1 MQLICTLVLLFTFA
15 IGNVWAAT
23 STNPATKSY
32 GGKTFLDVAATAANA
47 RIKNSDSTLV
57 YNSTYLLKTLNPA
70 WITGTTATD
79 KSDSKSNFSNLP
91 DYGFL
96 AEGSSSGVNTTNEG
110 GYSYIKI
117 TNAKEFV
124 IYVTGTNSIAFLGK
138 GNKDNSNKWIGVKVE
153 EIDSEGN
160 ATVVADASSNKNY
173 SSSNAITEATT
184 NTASEALVISPSK
197 YYRATVTSGNS
208 SNCQVWQFRFGKAP
222 AANYTVTYAL
232 NGGTGTTPTESAKAA
247 GAKFNLHDGTTG
259 ITAPSGKEFDKW
271 KDQDANIYAA
281 GAEFTMPAKNVT
293 LTAQWRDP
301 LPKYTV
307 TYDLNGASGD
317 APTETSKAEGDAFNL
332 AAAPSWAGHAFDG
345 WLCSADA
352 AVKAAGSSYTMTAAN
367 TTFTAQW
374 HEVDCKIYS
383 LTGGIGS
390 AVVQQANAT
399 VNDGVSLILSNSDGI
414 IKLSPA
420 SGSFNAG
427 DIVTISGTVGNTTK
441 EFGVKISNAADRK
454 ATLGT
459 ASVAGTTN
467 PMVAT
472 ATLSA
477 ASDHLYICR
486 TGGTTQTIL
495 TCEVHRACAEGT
507 AAGLSY
513 AEAEVNKTE
522 GDAAFTNPL
531 TNANSLVLDG
541 YKSSNEEVATVNF
554 STGEVTIVGAGS
566 ATITANSAIQTKAGT
581 LYAAGTASYTLNVAA
596 LPEYTVTYDLNGGSG
611 DPTEVDHKAGE
622 KFNLHDGVTGITA
635 PTSKTFVNWKDQDD
649 ALFAGGAEYTMP
661 AKNVTLT
668 AQWAG
673 DVYTVKFMD
682 GETLL
687 DTKVV
692 EVGSHPTDIEHP
704 TKPLYT
710 FAAWQLSGSD
720 VNLDDVSGAK
730 DAVVTL
736 TARWAKVYASNA
748 DFEAYIIANKSEKDD
763 ADKAEAYV
771 KSLNYALSTKTGT
784 TFDANDE
791 TNNGAYAGLKIKNA
805 GTVLSWNVVAGKV
818 VELKAGVM
826 VANGSLAINSG
837 TPATIDGGSTTSGND
852 NYKIHYFYSATEA
865 LYEFT
870 TSNGSAEVIKTITMR
885 DPYTVS
891 FEAHG
896 DADPSALPGQPS
908 VTLPDAT
915 NGTASLLGWFDA
927 ETGGNKIGDAG
938 DSYTPTANITL
949 HAQWEAVSTDARLA
963 SITFSSAAGTL
974 EPAFDPE
981 VTNYTYTMPYGT
993 AAVPTIT
1000 SATAVNANAKAPVI
1014 DAQAANWGDVAHI
1027 HGVAQSDDTK
1037 DYYITMKIAPKDGVS
1052 IIKVATTGGTNKTVT
1067 GLYAGDGD
1075 VNLSGSKKM
1084 DNGKYIGFT
1093 LDGTTLQAG
1102 DQINV
1107 HTTTAAN
1114 TEGSHIIFY
1123 DNMTDKNE
1131 LYETGEIGGTG
1142 DNIFEIN
1149 AAMIGATTAYVYRSN
1164 ADAAHQWNGYVD
1176 FIEVTRAMNP
1186 VLTAITID
1194 GRDGEID
1201 ALDDKHFSV
1210 TIPYESD
1217 LAALTVVPT
1226 IVRNAAHPTTPE
1238 AVISNEGAWILGDNT
1253 YRIMDKDGD
1262 YTDYTI
1268 TLDRDVLKHTVSF
1281 NTHGGSAIADVE
1293 VVHGGYL
1300 AAAPVEPTK
1309 DENVFKFWSED
1320 EDGAEVDV
1328 TTVQINADKEFHAVW
1343 EAEPAGIKLINGDVV
1358 NHTNFLTGTNETTVE
1373 IESVEHKCVDFTT
1386 AGSNRTT
1393 VASIADLKEFIQYNA
1408 TTNKAKIK
1416 LTLYNTK
1423 SSAVSA
1429 YLHMLEEGSE
1439 TPTTEE
1445 ISIPAGEVLKTDF
1458 YEFNSE
1464 KNRSFYITCGNRD
1477 YIKVLQ
1483 VKVIDDGTTTLK
1495 KAGQVGYSV
1504 NTLKSRIFAPQQ
1516 SAISF
1521 EGLTINANAVCK
1533 PLSNTA
1539 LKIKNAYNISFH
1551 ADAAMTLAVT
1561 TEGNQTYY
1569 VSTTAD
1575 GTTNETS
1582 FTGRK
1587 EFEITAGDWYIHAG
1601 SSELKVAKLE
1611 FIAPKC
1617 EEPTITPMSNS
1628 DLCEGDD
1635 FAPLT
1640 VSASVSDEGTL
1651 HYAWYKEAGADDE
1664 AVGTDAA
1671 SYTPEADGEYYVV
1684 VTNRLADHSDNSA
1697 TSNTITVKHFAA
1709 AVITTAPLNQRGEV
1723 GDVVTLSVVATG
1735 KNVSYKWYTCDE
1747 DGGNE
1752 EALDPAETGTSLNVT
1767 VTAGMSQ
1774 WYKVIVTS
1782 DCGNAE
1788 AKAKVSEFE
1797 PTTPASVTTSILWD
1811 WTSSVWPASGTAA
1824 FTNEDAPDYELLADA
1839 DAIVPNAEGFRS
1851 DMLYGKGQ
1859 YVWRSGNKFF
1869 QGTAIKFTTEVAG
1882 RVRVY
1887 FRSTGSGKTVEV
1899 AINGTSAGSRTNSF
1913 GWSSYVE
1920 VPAGEVEMICT
1931 GDGYTRVQKI
1941 EFEERVDQRG
1951 AGWAAAGELGTVC
1964 LESAAVVTGA
1974 NLYELAGL
1982 DVNGYLAFDQI
1993 LSGELEAG
2001 KPYLFEATSNA
2012 LINFYAPVN
2021 AGTADQAEETNG
2033 MHGTFTNKTFTA
2045 FDESIYYFS
2054 GRHIWAVKDFTV
2066 SITIP
2071 AHYCYVDM
2079 SELQNSGA
2087 SEAPAPGR
2095 RRISMSIM
2103 GSQIATGIENTGFES
2118 EAPRKVLINGE
2129 LYILRGEKMYDAKGQ
2144 LVK

>member
-1 MQLICTLVLLFTFA
+1 MQVICTLVLLFTFA
-15 IGNVWAAT
+15 IGNVLGADDVYYVMLYNNITDAGVLTSSSTLNYGIVKYSASTGKYASSTEITVEGMGTSKASKYNQANISTFSTVGNWAAGSGT
-23 STNPATKSY
+23 AY
-32 GGKTFLDVAATAANA
+32 AAGGKFTALTIKLGTKTASSIKFIGYRNTSSTGEMTISETAKATA
-47 RIKNSDSTLV
+47 KKP
-57 YNSTYLLKTLNPA
+57 STYGNDCLLE
-70 WITGTTATD
+70 WTG
-79 KSDSKSNFSNLP
+79 NFTGDVSVSVKDNK
-91 DYGFL
+91 
-96 AEGSSSGVNTTNEG
+96 EHVGV
-110 GYSYIKI
+110 
-117 TNAKEFV
+117 FV
-124 IYVTGTNSIAFLGK
+124 ITVPEAKYSVTYKAGDGTG
-138 GNKDNSNKWIGVKVE
+138 DDV
-153 EIDSEGN
+153 IDSD
-160 ATVVADASSNKNY
+160 AKTVKAFADCS
-173 SSSNAITEATT
+173 
-184 NTASEALVISPSK
+184 
-197 YYRATVTSGNS
+197 
-208 SNCQVWQFRFGKAP
+208 F
-222 AANYTVTYAL
+222 
-232 NGGTGTTPTESAKAA
+232 
-247 GAKFNLHDGTTG
+247 
-259 ITAPSGKEFDKW
+259 TAPSGYEFKEW
-271 KDQDANIYAA
+271 QDGSSNVVAA
-281 GAEFTMPAKNVT
+281 GATVSANMT
-293 LTAQWRDP
+293 LTAIYRLIP
-301 LPKYTV
+301 TKYTV
-307 TYDLNGASGD
+307 TYNLNGASGD

-352 AVKAAGSSYTMTAAN
+352 AIKAAGSSYTMTAEN
-367 TTFTAQW
+367 TIFTAQW

-441 EFGVKISNAADRK
+441 EFGVKISNAADKK

-477 ASDHLYICR
+477 ASDYLYICR

-507 AAGLSY
+507 AAGLGY

-541 YKSSNEEVATVNF
+541 YKSSDEEVAKVNF

-581 LYAAGTASYTLNVAA
+581 LYAAGTASYTLTVAA
-596 LPEYTVTYDLNGGSG
+596 LPKYHVTYDLNGGSG
-611 DPTEVDHKAGE
+611 DVAEVDHKAGE
-622 KFNLHDGVTGITA
+622 KFTLHDGVTGITA
-635 PTSKTFVNWKDQDD
+635 PTNKTFINWKDQDD
-649 ALFAGGAEYTMP
+649 ALFDGGVEYTMP
-661 AKNVTLT
+661 AKDVTLT

-682 GETLL
+682 GETVL

-692 EVGSHPTDIEHP
+692 EVGSHPADIEHP

-720 VNLDDVSGAK
+720 VNLDEVSGTK
-730 DAVVTL
+730 DAIVTL
-736 TARWAKVYASNA
+736 TARWAKAYASNA
-748 DFEAYIIANKSEKDD
+748 DFEAYIIANKDEKED
-763 ADKAEAYV
+763 AGKAEAYV

-870 TSNGSAEVIKTITMR
+870 TSNGSAEVIKAITMR

-908 VTLPDAT
+908 VTLPAAT

-927 ETGGNKIGDAG
+927 ETGGSKIGDAG

-981 VTNYTYTMPYGT
+981 VVNYTYTMPYGT
-993 AAVPTIT
+993 VAVPQIT
-1000 SATAVNANAKAPVI
+1000 GATAVNTNAKAPVI

-1037 DYYITMKIAPKDGVS
+1037 DYYITMQIAPKDGVS

-1075 VNLSGSKKM
+1075 VNLSSSKKM

-1131 LYETGEIGGTG
+1131 LYETGEIGGLG
-1142 DNIFEIN
+1142 DNIFTIN

-1164 ADAAHQWNGYVD
+1164 ADAAHQWNGYID

-1186 VLTAITID
+1186 VLTAIAIN

-1201 ALDDKHFSV
+1201 ALDDHHFNV
-1210 TIPYESD
+1210 TIPYEAD

-1226 IVRNAAHPTTPE
+1226 IVRNAAHATTPE

-1281 NTHGGSAIADVE
+1281 NTHGGSAVDPVE
-1293 VVHGGYL
+1293 VAHGAYLL
-1300 AAAPVEPTK
+1300 AAPADPTK
-1309 DENVFKFWSED
+1309 ED
-1320 EDGAEVDV
+1320 YLFQGWAETEDGTIVDV
-1328 TTVQINADKEFHAVW
+1328 TSFTITADKEFHAVW
-1343 EAEPAGIKLINGDVV
+1343 AADGAIKLLDGATV
-1358 NHTNFLTGTNETTVE
+1358 NHTNFITGVTADETVE
-1373 IESVEHKCVDFTT
+1373 FMGNEVHYAKFS
-1386 AGSNRTT
+1386 GT
-1393 VASIADLKEFIQYNA
+1393 VSGVNGVKDLTRVIAYNA
-1408 TTNKAKIK
+1408 TTNKTKIQISAHNNSTSGRSILVK
-1416 LTLYNTK
+1416 GLVEGASAAVDLATIALGNKEDKVSEWIEFNNAANRTIYIMVS
-1423 SSAVSA
+1423 SSAGDV
-1429 YLHMLEEGSE
+1429 YF
-1439 TPTTEE
+1439 T
-1445 ISIPAGEVLKTDF
+1445 
-1458 YEFNSE
+1458 
-1464 KNRSFYITCGNRD
+1464 
-1477 YIKVLQ
+1477 Q
-1483 VKVIDDGTTTLK
+1483 VKVIESGETPMK
-1495 KAGQVGYSV
+1495 QAGEAGYSL
-1504 NTLKSRIFAPQQ
+1504 NLNKGRFFGPASTDLA
-1516 SAISF
+1516 F
-1521 EGLTINANAVCK
+1521 EGLDAR
-1533 PLSNTA
+1533 LSGDYTA
-1539 LKIKNAYNISFH
+1539 LNSGYAKLTSTSMSFTV
-1551 ADAAMTLAVT
+1551 ATPMLLKVT
-1561 TEGNQTYY
+1561 TNNNKTYY
-1569 VSTTAD
+1569 VTKGAA
-1575 GTTNETS
+1575 GTDNETAK
-1582 FTGRK
+1582 TGVS
-1587 EFEITAGDWYIHAG
+1587 EFDLTAGTWYITAGAA
-1601 SSELKVAKLE
+1601 EVQFTKVE

-1651 HYAWYKEAGADDE
+1651 HYQWYKEAGADDE

-1671 SYTPEADGEYYVV
+1671 SYTPVADGQYYVV
-1684 VTNRLADHSDNSA
+1684 VTNQLDGYSNNSA

-1723 GDVVTLSVVATG
+1723 DDVVTLTVAATG
-1735 KNVSYKWYTCDE
+1735 KNLSYKWYTCDE
-1747 DGGNE
+1747 DGNN
-1752 EALDPAETGTSLNVT
+1752 AVAIDPAETGTSLNVT
-1767 VTAGMSQ
+1767 ITAGLAQ

-1788 AKAKVSEFE
+1788 AKAKVSEFQ
-1797 PTTPASVTTSILWD
+1797 PTTPANVTNSILWD
-1811 WTSSVWPASGTAA
+1811 WTSSAWPASGTAA
-1824 FTNEDAPDYELLADA
+1824 FTNEASEDYELLADA
-1839 DAIVPNAEGFRS
+1839 DAIVPNVEGFRS

-1859 YVWRSGNKFF
+1859 YVWRSNNKFF
-1869 QGTAIKFTTEVAG
+1869 QGTHIKFTSTVAG
-1882 RVRVY
+1882 KVRVN
-1887 FRSTGSGKTVEV
+1887 FRSTGSGKTVAV
-1899 AINGTSAGSRTNSF
+1899 AINGIEAGSRSNSF
-1913 GWSSYVE
+1913 GWSEYVVVE
-1920 VPAGEVEMICT
+1920 AGEVEILCS
-1931 GDGYTRVQKI
+1931 GDGYTRIQQI
-1941 EFEERVDQRG
+1941 EFLALAHQRTSG
-1951 AGWAAAGELGTVC
+1951 YNAGDLGTVC
-1964 LESAAVVTGA
+1964 LEDATIIDGA

-1982 DVNGYLAFDQI
+1982 DQYGYLAFDQI
-1993 LSGELEAG
+1993 ENGKLGAG
-2001 KPYLFEATSNA
+2001 KPYLFEVTNPSKVS
-2012 LINFYAPVN
+2012 FYKPVG
-2021 AGTADQAEETNG
+2021 AAHSDTEIETNG
-2033 MHGTFTNKTFTA
+2033 MIGTFTGTTLYQNVA
-2045 FDESIYYFS
+2045 ENYYYFS
-2054 GRHIWAVKDFTV
+2054 GRHIWRVNDFTV
-2066 SITIP
+2066 SIPVP
-2071 AHYCYVDM
+2071 AYRCYVDM
-2079 SELQNSGA
+2079 DELQPVA
-2087 SEAPAPGR
+2087 APLPMPGR
-2095 RRISMSIM
+2095 KRVAI
-2103 GSQIATGIENTGFES
+2103 GVNGAPQVTTGIDNAEAIS
-2118 EAPRKVLINGE
+2118 APRKMMINGK
-2129 LYILRGEKMYDAKGQ
+2129 LFILRGEKMFDATGR